1 MTVNTSVPRTLD
13 QWLKQ
18 LERVRLPATTQSR
31 DLVLHTVL
39 DNRRS
44 LRDIAER
51 LQDCPAAALAVMREA
66 NRSTSSLGEPA
77 ATLETALNRIGLK
90 NTEELLRRLPVLEES
105 AIPQPLRQLQ
115 LISQHAEQQASG
127 LFGARLA
134 RLWQEINSGA
144 LLLLA
149 PLWPLAASQPIVLQ
163 EWTHRVLCEGEPG
176 LAVERELLGVPLLQL
191 CLQLAE
197 QWRLPSWIIH
207 CYQLLLNDRRLLV
220 KALHIARDNEHPLHQ
235 QQILDGDEPLRRWLT
250 RPENSILLA
259 NGLALSAH
267 IAWEG
272 QHSVRWQR
280 LSGLYLHTALGE
292 LQGQIHQQ
300 AVSSARRH
308 AHAGL
313 WHPAEALLW
322 PWSERR
328 WKPLNKAAAAAA
340 PVTPAGVLAW
350 RQACSELLKDPT
362 PFANVLQL
370 TQCARDALQHSGMQ
384 RVLLLLTDRQHTR
397 LQAQQSHGLPAEAG
411 KLVLDPQQSQVLRR
425 LLSQPG
431 QLRLSPDNMA
441 QFSALLP
448 GSLKSLFIGQH
459 LILRSI
465 ANQGHVAM
473 LLVVDQH
480 GAPFNETQL
489 QAFGKTVQCIERALG
504 SFARRGR

>member
-18 LERVRLPATTQSR
+18 LERVRLPVTTQSR

-39 DNRRS
+39 DSRRS

-66 NRSTSSLGEPA
+66 NRSIGSLGEPA

-149 PLWPLAASQPIVLQ
+149 PLWPLAASQPVVLQ
-163 EWTHRVLCEGEPG
+163 EWTRRVLCEGEPG
-176 LAVERELLGVPLLQL
+176 LAVERELLGVPLLNI

-207 CYQLLLNDRRLLV
+207 CYQLLLSDRRLLV

-272 QHSVRWQR
+272 QHSLRWQR

-308 AHAGL
+308 AHTGL

-328 WKPLNKAAAAAA
+328 WKPLNKAAAAT
-340 PVTPAGVLAW
+340 PVTPAGQAW

-370 TQCARDALQHSGMQ
+370 TQCARDALQHCGMQ

-397 LQAQQSHGLPAEAG
+397 LQAQQSHGLSAEAG

-448 GSLKSLFIGQH
+448 GSLKSLFISQH
-459 LILRSI
+459 LILRSV

-480 GAPFNETQL
+480 GAPFNEPQL

>member
-18 LERVRLPATTQSR
+18 LERVRLPVTTQSR

-39 DNRRS
+39 DSRRS

-66 NRSTSSLGEPA
+66 NRSIGSLGEPA

-149 PLWPLAASQPIVLQ
+149 PLWPLAASQPVVLQ
-163 EWTHRVLCEGEPG
+163 EWTRRVLCEGEPG
-176 LAVERELLGVPLLQL
+176 LAVERELLGVPLLNI

-207 CYQLLLNDRRLLV
+207 CYQLLLSDRRLLV

-272 QHSVRWQR
+272 QHSLRWQR

-328 WKPLNKAAAAAA
+328 WKPLNKAAAAT
-340 PVTPAGVLAW
+340 PVTPAGVQAW

-370 TQCARDALQHSGMQ
+370 TQCARDALQHCGMQ

-397 LQAQQSHGLPAEAG
+397 LQA
-411 KLVLDPQQSQVLRR
+411 QQSQVLRR

-448 GSLKSLFIGQH
+448 GSLKSLFISQH